1 MDLPSKIELLSQI
14 WNSNQKTTEDPRAQ
28 KTYLMSANKSK
39 SESLEEDLSNM
50 DLPSKIEL
58 LSQIW
63 NSNQKTTEDP
73 RAQKKGEPQTQNLDL
88 RAGTPKQQNASLGG
102 KPTKKNSDLPTSTP
116 EQQNANKSKSASLKE
131 EKDTFSSNLLPDEQ
145 RSGFTSEPEDESEQY
160 EDYGKGLIEVGS
172 KTFDALKKAE
182 KDLETLLKEGI
193 F

>member
-73 RAQKKGEPQTQNLDL
+73 RAQKKGEPQTQNQDL
-88 RAGTPKQQNASLGG
+88 RAGTPEQQNGRT
-102 KPTKKNSDLPTSTP
+102 PTEKNSDLPTSTP
-116 EQQNANKSKSASLKE
+116 EQQNANKSKSASSKE
-131 EKDTFSSNLLPDEQ
+131 EETFASNLLPDEQ
-145 RSGFTSEPEDESEQY
+145 RSGFTPEPKDESEQY
-160 EDYGKGLIEVGS
+160 QSEDYEKGLIEVGS
-172 KTFDALKKAE
+172 KTFYALKKAE